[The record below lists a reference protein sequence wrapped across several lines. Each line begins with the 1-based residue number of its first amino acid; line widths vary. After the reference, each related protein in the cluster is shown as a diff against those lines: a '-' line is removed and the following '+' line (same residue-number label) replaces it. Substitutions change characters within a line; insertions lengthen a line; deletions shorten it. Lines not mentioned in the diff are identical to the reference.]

1 MEQHLT
7 LVYNSNLVVIYE
19 LLYYDSNIYTKYICY
34 LSNITMSILT
44 TKYIMIMCFL
54 MLEENTYIILLLRG
68 EYE

>member
-1 MEQHLT
+1 
-7 LVYNSNLVVIYE
+7 
-19 LLYYDSNIYTKYICY
+19 
-34 LSNITMSILT
+34 MSILT